1 MLLFLNISDFF
12 PFYRWRV
19 VIHGAVDGYSRM
31 IVYLQCADNNR
42 AMTVLKLFQT
52 ATQEFGIPSR
62 VRADRGGENIEVA
75 RFMVR
80 HRGSGR
86 GSFISGRSVH
96 NQRIE
101 RLWRDVFNGCTILY
115 YNLFLHM
122 EEGVLDPANEVHIY
136 CLHYVFIPRLNK
148 SLSEFSQAWNLH
160 PLSTAHN
167 LSPHQLWISGSHPQD
182 EEVCV

>member
-1 MLLFLNISDFF
+1 MCCFLNIFF

-86 GSFISGRSVH
+86 GSFISGRSFH

-101 RLWRDVFNGCTILY
+101 RLWRDIFNGCTI
-115 YNLFLHM
+115 
-122 EEGVLDPANEVHIY
+122 
-136 CLHYVFIPRLNK
+136 
-148 SLSEFSQAWNLH
+148 
-160 PLSTAHN
+160 
-167 LSPHQLWISGSHPQD
+167 ISSYTWKKK
-182 EEVCV
+182 VY